1 MSQLVLENGAH
12 YRKSLLKRLV
22 PVNFLN
28 FAYSP
33 YFLIVSLVVFVCL
46 ITLVTL
52 ISSTNEVTK
61 GYMLNKLDAEQ
72 QALVRE
78 RQMKEMQLSKV
89 RSLDSIKNSSKVASM
104 KRPSALVYVHGE
116 NVLVSN
122 W

>member
-12 YRKSLLKRLV
+12 YRKSLLRRLV
-22 PVNFLN
+22 PANLLN
-28 FAYSP
+28 FAMSP

-72 QALVRE
+72 QALVKARE
-78 RQMKEMQLSKV
+78 IANMQLSKV
-89 RSLDSIKNSSKVASM
+89 RSLDSIKSSSKVSSM
-104 KRPSALVYVHGE
+104 VRPKALVYVHGDS
-116 NVLVSN
+116 VLVSN

>member
-1 MSQLVLENGAH
+1 MSQLVLENGAG
-12 YRKSLLKRLV
+12 YKKSLLKRLV
-22 PVNFLN
+22 PARFLT

-78 RQMKEMQLSKV
+78 REMKEMQLSKV
-89 RSLDSIKNSSKVASM
+89 RSLDSIKKSSKVASM
-104 KRPSALVYVHGE
+104 KSPSALVYVHGDS
-116 NVLVSN
+116 VLVSN

>member
-22 PVNFLN
+22 PANLLS
-28 FAYSP
+28 FAMSP

-61 GYMLNKLDAEQ
+61 GYMLNKLDAQQ
-72 QALVRE
+72 QALVKARE
-78 RQMKEMQLSKV
+78 IANMQLSKV
-89 RSLDSIKNSSKVASM
+89 RSLDSIKSSSKVSSM
-104 KRPSALVYVHGE
+104 VRPKVLVYVHGDS
-116 NVLVSN
+116 VLVSN

>member
-12 YRKSLLKRLV
+12 YRKSLIRRLV
-22 PVNFLN
+22 PANLLN
-28 FAYSP
+28 FAMSP

-72 QALVRE
+72 QALVKARE
-78 RQMKEMQLSKV
+78 IANMQLSKV
-89 RSLDSIKNSSKVASM
+89 RSLDSIKSSSKVSSM
-104 KRPSALVYVHGE
+104 VRPKALVYVHGDS
-116 NVLVSN
+116 VLVSN

>member
-22 PVNFLN
+22 PANLLN
-28 FAYSP
+28 FAMSP

-72 QALVRE
+72 QALVKARE
-78 RQMKEMQLSKV
+78 IANMQLSKV
-89 RSLDSIKNSSKVASM
+89 RSLDSIKSSSKVSSM
-104 KRPSALVYVHGE
+104 IRPKALVYVHGDS
-116 NVLVSN
+116 VLVSN

>member
-12 YRKSLLKRLV
+12 YKKSLLRRLV
-22 PVNFLN
+22 PANLLN
-28 FAYSP
+28 FAMSP
-33 YFLIVSLVVFVCL
+33 YFLVVSLVVFVCL

-72 QALVRE
+72 QALVKARE
-78 RQMKEMQLSKV
+78 IANMQLSKV
-89 RSLDSIKNSSKVASM
+89 RSLDSIKNSSKVSSM
-104 KRPSALVYVHGE
+104 IRPKALVYVHGDS
-116 NVLVSN
+116 VLVSN